1 MVKIF
6 IGEAYFFCH
15 LQRAKNIFITASI
28 SQLTMTKEELLQ
40 ELAGNTWVMIK
51 PSPIEGIGVF
61 ALRDIPMGCRNMFS
75 KETTDEKWISISK
88 NEVDKLPEHSKALIE
103 NYCLYDEENYFVPDY
118 GFKKMDLVNF
128 LNHADEPNIIS
139 INDGEFFEAIRDI
152 KKGEELFIDYGQ
164 LVADD

>member
-1 MVKIF
+1 
-6 IGEAYFFCH
+6 
-15 LQRAKNIFITASI
+15 
-28 SQLTMTKEELLQ
+28 MTKKELLN

-61 ALRDIPMGCRNMFS
+61 ALQDIPEGCRTMFS
-75 KETTDEKWISISK
+75 KTNEEEQWLTISK
-88 NEVDKLPEHSKALIE
+88 IEVENLPAHAKALIE

-128 LNHADEPNIIS
+128 LNHSDTPNIVS

-152 KKGEELFIDYGQ
+152 KKGEELFIDYGEI
-164 LVADD
+164 VDGE